1 MTPEEIKQAVAN
13 GYLSED
19 TANYML
25 SQNAS
30 TAQQMPPPP
39 APMPPPDLPPPDMGS
54 GGAGG
59 AGPVGDRFINTR
71 NGDLGAGGAP
81 PVFGGQGGAAPMY
94 SSPGGGSSGPP
105 VSAPNA
111 PISPPL
117 QPAFQPSRTVD
128 PGALVMNRPPPVTGE
143 KPAPPQRPAGGGGM
157 AGPGAKN
164 PLTGYSQ
171 ATMANFDE
179 QKRNL
184 ENRRDFEM
192 VNASMRAA
200 QMQEDERG
208 LSAQDEQRAMQH
220 QQRLQKSDA
229 ALADLNARADAL
241 SRGKID
247 PGRWISDD
255 PMHALAAVFIGMDS
269 PVVQKMIDRDIQ
281 SQKDAYDRNKDSYL
295 ARASNYGHLRE
306 LYKDEDM
313 AEAAA
318 RVMQV
323 DRAQRKLNVMTASQ
337 QPQDI
342 NLKTQEAMTTLAQVR
357 EDADY
362 KFKAAAYNAQVKTG
376 GATEMPEVFRKVFG
390 KDTKKFKEAQQEYF
404 SRNPKGN
411 MLGFASEVA
420 QATKGG
426 YGATGVGVRGGAGLY
441 AQEVN
446 AKTVESEAQELA
458 RLQKEYS
465 LAGAVLHP
473 VETARLEARMDKLRQ
488 NVTLGGARVVH
499 GGVASDREI
508 EAEGQGLGGWGEY
521 WDPTGSRQARLKVI
535 EEDARKRRD
544 ELSKGLKMG
553 YGAAANDEGED
564 EGAEEGRR
572 R

>member
-1 MTPEEIKQAVAN
+1 
-13 GYLSED
+13 
-19 TANYML
+19 
-25 SQNAS
+25 
-30 TAQQMPPPP
+30 
-39 APMPPPDLPPPDMGS
+39 
-54 GGAGG
+54 
-59 AGPVGDRFINTR
+59 
-71 NGDLGAGGAP
+71 
-81 PVFGGQGGAAPMY
+81 
-94 SSPGGGSSGPP
+94 
-105 VSAPNA
+105 
-111 PISPPL
+111 
-117 QPAFQPSRTVD
+117 
-128 PGALVMNRPPPVTGE
+128 
-143 KPAPPQRPAGGGGM
+143 M

-281 SQKDAYDRNKDSYL
+281 SQKEAYDRNKDSYL

-362 KFKAAAYNAQVKTG
+362 KFKAAAYQAQVKASGSSASLPKALKDVYQTPQ
-376 GATEMPEVFRKVFG
+376 GAAEGYKEFLKRKPDGSWPEYVS
-390 KDTKKFKEAQQEYF
+390 EAAAA
-404 SRNPKGN
+404 SKGS
-411 MLGFASEVA
+411 LG
-420 QATKGG
+420 KGG
-426 YGATGVGVRGGAGLY
+426 VGTGRSAGVY
-441 AQEVN
+441 QNFVN
-446 AKTVESEAQELA
+446 AEAVEEAALK
-458 RLQKEYS
+458 LKDLHKEYGLLDPLTS
-465 LAGAVLHP
+465 P
-473 VETARLEARMDKLRQ
+473 VKSAQMRAEMDKLQRM
-488 NVTLGGARVVH
+488 LAPAAARMVH
-499 GGVASDREI
+499 GGAATKEEI
-508 EAEGQGLGGWGEY
+508 ESEKEGMSGH
-521 WDPTGSRQARLKVI
+521 WDPIGTRQKSLDVVI
-535 EEDARKRRD
+535 EDARRRKKK
-544 ELSKGLKMG
+544 LAAGLQQG
-553 YGAAANDEGED
+553 FGAATEDDEEPHQRS
-564 EGAEEGRR
+564 E
-572 R
+572 